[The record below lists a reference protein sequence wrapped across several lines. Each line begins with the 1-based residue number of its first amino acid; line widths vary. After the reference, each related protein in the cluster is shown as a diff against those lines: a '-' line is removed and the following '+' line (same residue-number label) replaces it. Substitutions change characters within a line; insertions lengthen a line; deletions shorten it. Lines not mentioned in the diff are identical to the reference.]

1 MAGLLDFGS
10 NPYAGLLSE
19 EDLAGARRQATTDA
33 LLKLSSGLFQAG
45 APSRTPQS
53 LGAALVGGLQGVGAG
68 YQGTLQQ
75 AAQQKLMQQKLQ
87 ADLQSKQRTA
97 NAQKLVGGL
106 YSPAQ
111 AGQAAQPAPYLAG
124 APYGIATPAKPAT
137 PGGINQDVMSQ
148 LMALGPEGQKAIM
161 DALAMRK
168 ATQGEAFNLGEGDV
182 RYITDLSGVT
192 TKVAAGVPK
201 KTETA
206 LDKKTL
212 SPDALA
218 IMQSQ
223 FKTRNFE
230 NLTVPQQQLMIQ
242 YENAPTDAEV
252 ANLKAD
258 YAKVGY
264 ETPGFNA
271 PVPQSKS
278 QVANQIFS
286 SATQPS
292 QTAAQNGQPAP
303 VATRP
308 FTRDAGGGVQVTP
321 EFAKK
326 PMGAREVPLIESSAL
341 SLRDKKELIIAKPKT
356 TQAVETSL
364 NSNRRL
370 RRALI
375 QLRDTPG
382 MASAFG
388 FTGEFVSG
396 ISGTDAANAKAI
408 LEQIEGKAFI
418 TAIGDMR
425 NASATGAA
433 VGSVTEQEGA
443 KLQRSFTTLKQSQSP
458 SAARQ
463 EIDNMISVL
472 DESEGVTVN
481 AYARTYGQPNFN
493 LIDGGKQTFKVTL
506 PNGKSVEFPNKESL
520 DQYKKAAG
528 L

>member
-87 ADLQSKQRTA
+87 AELQAKKRTA
-97 NAQKLVGGL
+97 EAQNLVGGL
-106 YSPAQ
+106 YRPAQ
-111 AGQAAQPAPYLAG
+111 AATQ
-124 APYGIATPAKPAT
+124 GIMDSPDVVVPPRPAT

-161 DALAMRK
+161 DRLGMQKMMR
-168 ATQGEAFNLGEGDV
+168 GEAFNLGEGDV

-192 TKVAAGVPK
+192 TKVATGTPK
-201 KTETA
+201 TTETA

-286 SATQPS
+286 SVTQPS
-292 QTAAQNGQPAP
+292 QTAAQNGQPAV
-303 VATRP
+303 VAGRP
-308 FTRDAGGGVQVTP
+308 FTRDEGGGVQVTP

-341 SLRDKKELIIAKPKT
+341 SLRDKKELIMAKPKT